1 MIIHVMLLLFTS
13 PRDFF
18 HPTVFATMF
27 DTIVAVR
34 GNGYNYHHEALTI
47 INSRYISDHS
57 VTSGVRRS
65 EHITPVLE
73 DLHWTPASHWVVF
86 KTALVVWKCVHGV
99 APAYLSDLCVP
110 ATVGV
115 SRKFCHTE
123 NLPYSSFSHYSIH
136 ILPINIFYRILKYY
150 PEVPQRPGT

>member
-13 PRDFF
+13 PRDLFR
-18 HPTVFATMF
+18 PTVFATMF

-73 DLHWTPASHWVVF
+73 DLHWTPASH
-86 KTALVVWKCVHGV
+86 
-99 APAYLSDLCVP
+99 
-110 ATVGV
+110 
-115 SRKFCHTE
+115 
-123 NLPYSSFSHYSIH
+123 
-136 ILPINIFYRILKYY
+136 
-150 PEVPQRPGT
+150 